1 MGRFN
6 QTIDGVFVDIV
17 GNSNQISTYD
27 KFVGYGKD
35 IKTTDTINVYT
46 KEYQDLISGN
56 KVTFWKLAK
65 LEEIIMQLR
74 TKENI
79 DDIKLS
85 LVRDYIY
92 ARCPFYRK
100 DKMSKDI
107 RVIVDKSEFHGTDM
121 DKLAKSKTFMKT
133 AEDKLRKAMELE
145 IEENIREY
153 NKIK

>member
-17 GNSNQISTYD
+17 GNSNQISSYD
-27 KFVGYGKD
+27 KFIGYGKD
-35 IKTTDTINVYT
+35 ITLTDEISLYT
-46 KEYQDLISGN
+46 NEYQELISSN

-100 DKMSKDI
+100 DKTSKDI

-121 DKLAKSKTFMKT
+121 NKLAKNKAFMKT
-133 AEDKLRKAMELE
+133 SEEKLRRAMELE